1 MKVWNYMGE
10 FFLFRWLFGWFKKS
24 ATKHD
29 AHIEDLGAL
38 IDRDGK
44 HLNDNHDEDI
54 APIDDAVTPV
64 SDSLLDDSD
73 NSEELDDLDI
83 FMRNNSGNNR
93 SSLHHGDYDSD
104 YHSSCR
110 HDFQHDWNSG
120 SYSQSFD
127 DFCDEQDDYDMMD
140 DDF

>member
-1 MKVWNYMGE
+1 
-10 FFLFRWLFGWFKKS
+10 LFRWLFGKFKKS

-29 AHIEDLGAL
+29 AHIEYLGAS
-38 IDRDGK
+38 IDRNGK

-54 APIDDAVTPV
+54 VPIDDAVTPIG
-64 SDSLLDDSD
+64 DNLLDDSD

-83 FMRNNSGNNR
+83 FMRNNNGKSR
-93 SSLHHGDYDSD
+93 SSLHHRDYDSD

-110 HDFQHDWNSG
+110 HSSHNDWDSG
-120 SYSQSFD
+120 SYNQSFD
-127 DFCDEQDDYDMMD
+127 DFHDEQDDYDMMD